1 MELLKGTTTVMSRS
15 ITLSGSVTVY
25 TVFAIPNVGVSNA
38 GQYQCRATVST
49 TQNGIIDSSP
59 DVSNTANLQIQSN
72 LHCNLYYV
80 ATSNNIF

>member
-72 LHCNLYYV
+72 LQFVLCSYV
-80 ATSNNIF
+80 